1 MLSDPAAITYNSVS
15 KSLARGAGIVPG
27 PSKVLDSSYYAT
39 SDGEFSL
46 GITLSAL
53 RGGGRKSEISLGRLD
68 TDAASNPYSGFPLAI
83 NRFGLVYE
91 VNPLHEN
98 TATDIPLL
106 RTALLAFV
114 DSTLQGRLLGGE
126 L

>member
-1 MLSDPAAITYNSVS
+1 VLSDPAVLTYNSVS
-15 KSLARGAGIVPG
+15 KSLARGSGEIPG
-27 PSKVLDSSYYAT
+27 PSKRIDSSYYAT

-46 GITLSAL
+46 GITQSAL
-53 RGGGRKSEISLGRLD
+53 RGGGLKSEISFGRQD
-68 TDAASNPYSGFPLAI
+68 SDASSNPYSGFPIAV

-98 TATDIPLL
+98 TAVDIPLL
-106 RTALLAFV
+106 RTALLAYV

-126 L
+126 R